1 MKRNPMRFQKN
12 VMSVRLFTWAMKI
25 GTWLHAL
32 PNRLTPPPFR
42 LLQIGSAFWQS
53 RALYVAARLDIAN
66 VLGDGVLDAEEIA
79 TRVGAEH
86 TATARLLRML
96 AAMGIFAEVSP
107 RRFRNNRASSFLRTD
122 RPGSMRAMVLMH
134 NSEAMS
140 RPWFE
145 QLERGVREGV
155 APFRLVHGNDL
166 FSYLE
171 SNADADALFSAA
183 MDSVEALA
191 GDSFATD
198 FDWSRFDRVID
209 VGGSRGIK
217 ALAILK
223 RHLGLNALV
232 LDRPQVVAEAER
244 HWATQTA
251 EGTNRMCFQACDI
264 LEAVPPA
271 RSDKDAYLLSAVLHC
286 FDDATCACILR
297 NLATAIASTGA
308 RVIVMEMVL
317 PETGADLAGASFD
330 MQMFM
335 ATSGRERTLQ
345 EWRSLSEQSG
355 LMLEEVVGLKSFGKL
370 LVLCEKPPCQP

>member
-1 MKRNPMRFQKN
+1 MPYQKN
-12 VMSVRLFTWAMKI
+12 AVAVHLFAWAMKV
-25 GTWLHAL
+25 GAWFHAL

-42 LLQIGSAFWQS
+42 LLQVGSAFWQS
-53 RALYVAARLDIAN
+53 RALYVAARIDIAGA
-66 VLGDGVLDAEEIA
+66 LGDSELDAEEIA
-79 TRVGAEH
+79 LRVGTEPA
-86 TATARLLRML
+86 ATARLLRML
-96 AAMGIFAEVSP
+96 AATGIFAEASP
-107 RRFRNNRASSFLRTD
+107 RRFRNNKVSTFLRED
-122 RPGSMRAMVLMH
+122 RPGNMRAMVLMH
-134 NSEAMS
+134 NSETMS

-155 APFRLVHGNDL
+155 APFRLVHGDDL
-166 FSYLE
+166 FAYLE
-171 SNADADALFSAA
+171 RHADADALFSAA

-217 ALAILK
+217 ALAILE
-223 RHLGLNALV
+223 RHTGLSALV

-244 HWATQTA
+244 HWAVRTVKDTS
-251 EGTNRMCFQACDI
+251 RMRFQACNV

-271 RSDKDAYLLSAVLHC
+271 RSDKDVYLLSAVLHC
-286 FDDATCACILR
+286 FDDAACVSILG
-297 NLATAIASTGA
+297 NLATAIAGTGA
-308 RVIVMEMVL
+308 RVVVMEMVL
-317 PETGADLAGASFD
+317 PETRADLAGTSFD

-355 LMLEEVVGLKSFGKL
+355 LAVEEVVGLRSFGNL
-370 LVLCEKPPCQP
+370 LVLCEKRPCQP